1 MQATVVFFMQ
11 QFVAQSHRY
20 SVSWWNMN
28 HITRTTLLIALTLV
42 TTTSSASEWS
52 ESRSGSVGSIGLPT
66 AASVGADIG
75 MRESLSQLDSTAAAG
90 ISDPSLSASPLT
102 SAPPLCPSNGTDRLW
117 MISTRCLTS
126 DYRSANVQSPEL
138 AVTSMDGLGNRQ
150 TVEMDSFLNG
160 LNPSRPLVLHVHG
173 NRMTE
178 QDANERGRFI
188 YRKLS
193 NHLPGDAFDY
203 VVFSWPSEKTGIL
216 VKDGRNKARMTEAEG
231 LYLGWLLKELLGR
244 QIPVAI
250 VSYSF
255 GSRVT
260 TGALHT
266 LAGGSLGGR
275 CLPGEPIRGASI
287 PVALVAPALES
298 RWLESGQYHGLA
310 TQNISQLA
318 VFYNS
323 RDAVLK
329 RYWLIEPGSAGQALG
344 FTGPRRVPRGY
355 DGTPIPL
362 IARDCTRSMGIAHS
376 EREYYLPCCSAAP
389 AIAGMIA
396 PLLSGNQD

>member
-11 QFVAQSHRY
+11 QFVEQSHRY
-20 SVSWWNMN
+20 SMSWQNMN
-28 HITRTTLLIALTLV
+28 HITRTALLIALTLL
-42 TTTSSASEWS
+42 TTTSSALEGSK
-52 ESRSGSVGSIGLPT
+52 SGSDTSRSIGLPT
-66 AASVGADIG
+66 AERVGADIE
-75 MRESLSQLDSTAAAG
+75 MRGDRVPAESTWSAG
-90 ISDPSLSASPLT
+90 ISDPSLSASLAITDP
-102 SAPPLCPSNGTDRLW
+102 SCPSDSTDRLW
-117 MISTRCLTS
+117 MISTRYLTA
-126 DYRSANVQSPEL
+126 DYRAANVQSPDL
-138 AVTSMDGLGNRQ
+138 IVTSMDRIGNRQ
-150 TVEMDSFLNG
+150 TVEMESFLNG
-160 LNPSRPLVLHVHG
+160 LDPSRPLVLHVHG

-188 YRKLS
+188 YRKLL
-193 NHLPGDAFDY
+193 NHLPGDGFDF

-231 LYLGWLLKELLGR
+231 LYLGWLLKELLVR
-244 QIPVAI
+244 QIPVAL

-275 CLPGEPIRGASI
+275 RLPGEPIRGASI

-298 RWLESGQYHGLA
+298 RWLEPGQYHGLA
-310 TQNISQLA
+310 TQNVSQLA

-329 RYWLIEPGSAGQALG
+329 RYRLIEPGSAGPALG
-344 FTGPRRVPRGY
+344 FTGPRRVPRGF
-355 DGTPIPL
+355 DGAPIPL

-376 EREYYLPCCSAAP
+376 EREYYLPSCCAAP
-389 AIAGMIA
+389 AIAGMIL
-396 PLLSGNQD
+396 PLLHGDRD

>member
-1 MQATVVFFMQ
+1 
-11 QFVAQSHRY
+11 
-20 SVSWWNMN
+20 MN
-28 HITRTTLLIALTLV
+28 HITRITLLIALTLL
-42 TTTSSASEWS
+42 TATSSALERSKLGSDYLGLVGVPTS
-52 ESRSGSVGSIGLPT
+52 ESVG
-66 AASVGADIG
+66 VDIG
-75 MRESLSQLDSTAAAG
+75 IRDADFEADSAWSVG
-90 ISDPSLSASPLT
+90 ISDPSLSASPSIT
-102 SAPPLCPSNGTDRLW
+102 DPLPCPSNGTDRLW

-126 DYRSANVQSPEL
+126 DYRSANVHTPDL
-138 AVTSMDGLGNRQ
+138 AVTSMDGFGNRQ
-150 TVEMDSFLNG
+150 SVETDSFLNG
-160 LNPSRPLVLHVHG
+160 LDSSRPLVLHVHG

-188 YRKLS
+188 YRKLL
-193 NHLPGDAFDY
+193 NHLPGDAFDF
-203 VVFSWPSEKTGIL
+203 VIFSWPSEKTGIL

-231 LYLGWLLKELLGR
+231 LYLGWLLKELLRR
-244 QIPVAI
+244 QVPVAL

-260 TGALHT
+260 TGALHA

-298 RWLESGQYHGLA
+298 NWLEPGQYHGLA

-376 EREYYLPCCSAAP
+376 EREYYLPSCSAAP

-396 PLLSGNQD
+396 PLLNANQD

>member
-1 MQATVVFFMQ
+1 MQ
-11 QFVAQSHRY
+11 QFVEQSHRY
-20 SVSWWNMN
+20 SVSWQYMN
-28 HITRTTLLIALTLV
+28 HITRTTLLIGLTLLA
-42 TTTSSASEWS
+42 TTSSAFELATSA
-52 ESRSGSVGSIGLPT
+52 GSSVRVIGPSSTERVGEDVEMRDNDAPEEPML
-66 AASVGADIG
+66 SV
-75 MRESLSQLDSTAAAG
+75 G
-90 ISDPSLSASPLT
+90 ISDPSLSVPFPSSASIGQ
-102 SAPPLCPSNGTDRLW
+102 PSVSDRLW

-126 DYRSANVQSPEL
+126 DYRAANVHSPDL
-138 AVTSMDGLGNRQ
+138 AVTTMDRLGNRQ
-150 TVEMDSFLNG
+150 SVEMDSFLSG
-160 LNPSRPLVLHVHG
+160 LDPSRPLVLHVHG

-178 QDANERGRFI
+178 QDANERGRFVH
-188 YRKLS
+188 RNLL
-193 NHLPGDAFDY
+193 NHLPTDSFDF

-231 LYLGWLLKELLGR
+231 LYLGWLLKELVGR

-255 GSRVT
+255 GSRVA

-275 CLPGEPIRGASI
+275 RLPGEPIRGISI
-287 PVALVAPALES
+287 PVALVAPALEG
-298 RWLESGQYHGLA
+298 RWLEPGQYHGLA
-310 TQNISQLA
+310 SQNISQLA

-344 FTGPRRVPRGY
+344 FTGPRRVPRGF
-355 DGTPIPL
+355 DGTPLPL
-362 IARDCTRSMGIAHS
+362 IARDCTRTMGIAHS
-376 EREYYLPCCSAAP
+376 EREYYLPSCSAAP

-396 PLLSGNQD
+396 PLLNGGRD